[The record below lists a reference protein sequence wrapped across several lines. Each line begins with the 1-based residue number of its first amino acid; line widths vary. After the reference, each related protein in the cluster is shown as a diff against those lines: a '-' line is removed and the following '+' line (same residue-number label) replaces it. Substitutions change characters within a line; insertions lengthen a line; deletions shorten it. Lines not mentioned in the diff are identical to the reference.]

1 MLPPAQMLTTKN
13 ERKGERDVRLN
24 IVSGT
29 NRMASVFFHLRFLVF
44 LAVIGLLAGCGPAGT
59 HALLKGKKLLD
70 EGDYA
75 SAVDE
80 LKSATSDMPTNAV
93 AWNYLGVAQAHDGQ
107 GADAAQSYQHAL
119 ELDRDL
125 TEAHYNLGCLWLD
138 QNRPDDA
145 ISEFTAYTLR
155 RDKTPEGWLKLGL
168 AQLRTKNTLSA
179 EKSFST
185 ALSLDSNNAEA
196 LNGLGLARMQRNR
209 PEEAEKFFQAAVLHH
224 ADYAPA
230 ILNLATVAH
239 QYLHDD
245 KLALEQYKNYLA
257 FQPRQ
262 ANWDQVSAIVTAL
275 EQAPMTP
282 TPPPQRQ
289 TQATPPV
296 RQNPPRTEPRQEQ
309 AQQTQESR
317 PPAQPAEITPPRSNY
332 YPPREQTQ
340 TVRVQPEQ
348 PIVTA
353 QPGTQQNY
361 STPQPV
367 KEPDMYASTQPAPPQ
382 PAHDYNPLHWFRSEP
397 TQSDLKVTPLPPEH
411 VYSAPKPVRIVPP
424 APPSYSSYLYLSP
437 RKPAAGDRH
446 SASQMFA
453 QARQAE
459 QQAKYIDALNDY
471 RLATRQ
477 DPAWFEAQYN
487 CGVMAYRLRDYQF
500 ALQSYEIALAI
511 QPDSA
516 DARYNFALA
525 LKAAGYVPDA
535 VKELRKILAANP
547 GNVRAHL
554 ELGNLYA
561 QYLYDIPHAREQYL
575 KVLQLDPTNSQASNI
590 QFWLSANP
598 Q

>member
-13 ERKGERDVRLN
+13 EREGAKVRAGAPSLPL
-24 IVSGT
+24 
-29 NRMASVFFHLRFLVF
+29 ALVF
-44 LAVIGLLAGCGPAGT
+44 LAVMGLLAALLTGCGPAGT
-59 HALLKGKKLLD
+59 HALLKGKKMLD

-75 SAVDE
+75 DAADE
-80 LKSATSDMPTNAV
+80 FKSATEDMPTNAV
-93 AWNYLGVAQAHDGQ
+93 AWNYLGVAQEHTGQ
-107 GADAAQSYQHAL
+107 GADAAQSYEHAL

-125 TEAHYNLGCLWLD
+125 SETHYNLGCLWLE

-145 ISEFTAYTLR
+145 VSEFTAYTLR

-185 ALSLDSNNAEA
+185 ALSLDANNAEA
-196 LNGLGLARMQRNR
+196 LNGLGLARMQRDR

-239 QYLHDD
+239 LYMHDD
-245 KLALEQYKNYLA
+245 RLALEQYKNYLA

-262 ANWDQVSAIVTAL
+262 ANWDQVSAIVTAI
-275 EQAPMTP
+275 EQAPTTP
-282 TPPPQRQ
+282 TAPPQRQ
-289 TQATPPV
+289 TQAVPPV
-296 RQNPPRTEPRQEQ
+296 RQNQTHPEQRQGE
-309 AQQTQESR
+309 ARQTQESR
-317 PPAQPAEITPPRSNY
+317 PPAQETQQEITPPRNNY
-332 YPPREQTQ
+332 YPPREQAQ

-348 PIVTA
+348 TIVTA
-353 QPGTQQNY
+353 QPPAGQNF
-361 STPQPV
+361 SAPQPV
-367 KEPDMYASTQPAPPQ
+367 KEPDEYASAQPAPPQ
-382 PAHDYNPLHWFRSEP
+382 PAHDYNPLHWFRSQP
-397 TQSDLKVTPLPPEH
+397 TQDDMKVTPLPPEH
-411 VYSAPKPVRIVPP
+411 TYSAPAPVRVHIVPP
-424 APPSYSSYLYLSP
+424 APPSYPSYLYLSP
-437 RKPAAGDRH
+437 RKPSAGDRH

-535 VKELRKILAANP
+535 VKELRRILAANP
-547 GNVRAHL
+547 GNVRTHL

-561 QYLYDIPHAREQYL
+561 QYLYDIPRAREQYL
-575 KVLQLDPTNSQASNI
+575 KVLQLDPANKQASNI

>member
-1 MLPPAQMLTTKN
+1 MLTTKN
-13 ERKGERDVRLN
+13 ERKEGKRRDGATSWLFR
-24 IVSGT
+24 
-29 NRMASVFFHLRFLVF
+29 FRFLVF
-44 LAVIGLLAGCGPAGT
+44 LAISALLAGCGPAGT

-80 LKSATSDMPTNAV
+80 LKSATADMPTNAV

-107 GADAAQSYQHAL
+107 GADAAQSYEHAL

-185 ALSLDSNNAEA
+185 AMSLDPFNAEA
-196 LNGLGLARMQRNR
+196 LNGLGLARMQRDR

-317 PPAQPAEITPPRSNY
+317 SPERAQQEITPPRSNY

-353 QPGTQQNY
+353 QTGTQQNF
-361 STPQPV
+361 SAPQPV
-367 KEPDMYASTQPAPPQ
+367 KEPDMYTSGQPTAPP
-382 PAHDYNPLHWFRSEP
+382 PEHDYNPLHWFHSQP
-397 TQSDLKVTPLPPEH
+397 TQTDMKVTPLPPEH
-411 VYSAPKPVRIVPP
+411 IYAAPKPVRIVPP
-424 APPSYSSYLYLSP
+424 APPSYPSYLYMSP

-459 QQAKYIDALNDY
+459 QQGKYIDALNDY

-487 CGVMAYRLRDYQF
+487 CGVMAYCLRDYQF

-511 QPDSA
+511 QPDST

-525 LKAAGYVPDA
+525 LKAANYVPDA
-535 VKELRKILAANP
+535 AKELRKILAANP

-575 KVLQLDPTNSQASNI
+575 KVLQLDPTNPQASNI

>member
-1 MLPPAQMLTTKN
+1 MLTTKN
-13 ERKGERDVRLN
+13 ERKRERDMRPGT
-24 IVSGT
+24 VSGGNGAT
-29 NRMASVFFHLRFLVF
+29 SWFFHFHFLTF
-44 LAVIGLLAGCGPAGT
+44 LAAGALLAALLTGCGPAGT

-80 LKSATSDMPTNAV
+80 FKSATEDMPTNAV
-93 AWNYLGVAQAHDGQ
+93 AWNYLGVAQQQAGL

-155 RDKTPEGWLKLGL
+155 RDKTPEGWLKLGM

-185 ALSLDSNNAEA
+185 ALSLDPNNAEA
-196 LNGLGLARMQRNR
+196 LNGLGLARMQRDR

-239 QYLHDD
+239 VYLHDD
-245 KLALEQYKNYLA
+245 HLALEQYKNYLA

-262 ANWDQVSAIVTAL
+262 ANWDQVSAIVTAI
-275 EQAPMTP
+275 EQAPTMP
-282 TPPPQRQ
+282 VAPPRQ
-289 TQATPPV
+289 TQSIPPV
-296 RQNPPRTEPRQEQ
+296 RPTQTYAQQRQEQ
-309 AQQTQESR
+309 AQQTEESR
-317 PPAQPAEITPPRSNY
+317 PSEQRQEITPPRNNY
-332 YPPREQTQ
+332 YPPHEQTQ

-348 PIVTA
+348 TIVTA
-353 QPGTQQNY
+353 QPPTQQSY

-367 KEPDMYASTQPAPPQ
+367 KEPDMYASTQPTSPP
-382 PAHDYNPLHWFRSEP
+382 PAHDYNPLHWFRSQP

-411 VYSAPKPVRIVPP
+411 VYTAPKPVHIVAP
-424 APPSYSSYLYLSP
+424 APPAYPSYLYLSP
-437 RKPAAGDRH
+437 GKPAAGDRH
-446 SASQMFA
+446 SASQMFS

-459 QQAKYIDALNDY
+459 QQGKYIDALNDY
-471 RLATRQ
+471 RLATRE

-500 ALQSYEIALAI
+500 ALQSYELALAI

-525 LKAAGYVPDA
+525 LKAANYVPDA
-535 VKELRKILAANP
+535 VKELRKILATNP
-547 GNVRAHL
+547 NNVRAHL
-554 ELGNLYA
+554 ELANLYA
-561 QYLYDIPHAREQYL
+561 QYLYDIPRAREQYL
-575 KVLQLDPTNSQASNI
+575 KVLQLDPANAQASNI